1 MLVTV
6 QYNNQRMQLYTRDCS
21 VEQPANG
28 YKNFLKRKEKTLRL
42 SNAEVS
48 KSQDKK
54 PQTDS
59 QAKLVRITEM
69 TYSSLGIPSGVTSYV
84 AQDYTPNNLRSG
96 LPTYSMTC
104 RQLNSKVQNR
114 K

>member
-1 MLVTV
+1 MLTTM
-6 QYNNQRMQLYTRDCS
+6 QYNNPRMQLYNRDCS

-28 YKNFLKRKEKTLRL
+28 YKIFLKSKEKTLRL

-48 KSQDKK
+48 KNQDRK

-69 TYSSLGIPSGVTSYV
+69 TYSSLGFPSRV
-84 AQDYTPNNLRSG
+84 ASSVVQDYTPNNRRSG
-96 LPTYSMTC
+96 VTNILKHLQTIDF
-104 RQLNSKVQNR
+104 
-114 K
+114 

>member
-1 MLVTV
+1 MLATV
-6 QYNNQRMQLYTRDCS
+6 QYNNPRMQLYTRDYS

-28 YKNFLKRKEKTLRL
+28 YKNILKNKEKTLRL

-69 TYSSLGIPSGVTSYV
+69 TYSSLGFPSGVSSFV
-84 AQDYTPNNLRSG
+84 VRDYAPNNCRSG
-96 LPTYSMTC
+96 VTNILKHLQTIDF
-104 RQLNSKVQNR
+104 
-114 K
+114 

>member
-1 MLVTV
+1 M
-6 QYNNQRMQLYTRDCS
+6 
-21 VEQPANG
+21 NG
-28 YKNFLKRKEKTLRL
+28 YKNFLKNKEKTLRL

-69 TYSSLGIPSGVTSYV
+69 TYSSLGFPSGVTSSSV
-84 AQDYTPNNLRSG
+84 RDYAPNNRRSG
-96 LPTYSMTC
+96 VTNILKHLQTIEF
-104 RQLNSKVQNR
+104 
-114 K
+114 

>member
-1 MLVTV
+1 MLTTV
-6 QYNNQRMQLYTRDCS
+6 QYNNPRMQLYTRNCS

-28 YKNFLKRKEKTLRL
+28 YKNFLKSKEKTLRL

-69 TYSSLGIPSGVTSYV
+69 TYSSLGFPSGAASSVV
-84 AQDYTPNNLRSG
+84 RDYAPNNHRSWVTNI
-96 LPTYSMTC
+96 LKHLHTIDF
-104 RQLNSKVQNR
+104 
-114 K
+114 